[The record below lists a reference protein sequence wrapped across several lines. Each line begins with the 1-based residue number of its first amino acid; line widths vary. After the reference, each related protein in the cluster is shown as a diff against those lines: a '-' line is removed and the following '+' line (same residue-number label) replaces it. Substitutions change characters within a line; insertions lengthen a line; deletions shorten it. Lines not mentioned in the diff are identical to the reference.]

1 VFAALLVALLA
12 VPLGPRSADAATVSI
27 SGVAFQDLNRDGV
40 QQPDEAPFVDHLIY
54 LYDELGSLL
63 ATRRTGEDGRYR
75 FSGVADGTY
84 SVRYARAQ
92 WREIWADWVPTTTGS
107 IYPEHLIT
115 VAGRSISADFGWR
128 LIIKSDTTPITQI
141 TGTEGLRVQ
150 SFNDAVDA
158 QEIYEYIAREFV
170 VGDEAPTTTVRF
182 ARSANSTSTRISSD
196 GDGSISQVRS
206 TVNVTYVSWLQR
218 GDRMLAHEYGHAWTN
233 YHNYYVQQD
242 VDQRWASYLEA
253 RGIDP
258 DDDRV
263 GSSYAW
269 SPPEI
274 AAEDYRQLL
283 ASENAR
289 SGTQLNHEI
298 PAPDE
303 VDGFEEWLRWE
314 FTEAAD
320 GSEAVAAPS
329 EDGGDEPATEDPD
342 GGADGSEDAADETEG
357 SPADDSEGLTADD
370 EDPFGELVV
379 RPYKVRGVNHAELR
393 WQAEVTHVDIYRDG
407 VLIGTTS
414 ASGYADDTG
423 TRGSTSSI
431 YRVCQS
437 GTEVCSGEVEVGF

>member
-1 VFAALLVALLA
+1 VFAAVLATLLV
-12 VPLGPRSADAATVSI
+12 VPLGASSADAATVSI
-27 SGVAFQDLNRDGV
+27 SGTAFQDLDRDGI
-40 QQPDEAPFVDHLIY
+40 QQPGEAPFVDHLIY
-54 LYDELGSLL
+54 LYDESGSLL

-75 FSGVADGTY
+75 FSGLVDGTY
-84 SVRYARAQ
+84 SVRYARSQ
-92 WREIWADWVPTTTGS
+92 WREIWTDWVPTTTGS

-115 VAGRSISADFGWR
+115 VAGPSSTADFGWR
-128 LIIKSDTTPITQI
+128 RIVTSDTTPITQF

-150 SFNDAVDA
+150 SFNDAVSA
-158 QEIYEYIAREFV
+158 QEIYEHISREFV
-170 VGDEAPTTTVRF
+170 VGDEAPDTTVRF
-182 ARSANSTSTRISSD
+182 ARSANSTSTRISFD

-233 YHNYYVQQD
+233 YHNYHVQQD
-242 VDQRWASYLEA
+242 VDQAWASYLEA

-298 PAPDE
+298 PPPSE
-303 VDGFEEWLRWE
+303 IDGFEAWLRWE
-314 FTEAAD
+314 FTADAAD
-320 GSEAVAAPS
+320 GSEEADAPPEHGADDAAAEDPAS
-329 EDGGDEPATEDPD
+329 EGEADGTEDD
-342 GGADGSEDAADETEG
+342 ADDTEG
-357 SPADDSEGLTADD
+357 SSADD
-370 EDPFGELVV
+370 EEPFGGLVIH
-379 RPYKVRGVNHAELR
+379 PYKVRGVNHADLL
-393 WQAEVTHVDIYRDG
+393 WQAEVAHVDIYRDG

-414 ASGYADDTG
+414 ASEYTDDTG
-423 TRGSTSSI
+423 TRGSSSAI
-431 YRVCQS
+431 YRVCER
-437 GTEVCSGEVEVGF
+437 GTQVCSGDVEVGF